1 MHKRNL
7 HKKKYNFKK
16 LIAVNTELEHFVFTN
31 ELNNTKTIDFSN
43 PDAVKAL
50 NSALLKVHYNIEYW
64 DFPDENLCPPIP
76 SRVDYLHYLSDLIGD
91 TSNKKTTILDIGTG
105 ATCIYPLLGNRVYN
119 WEFVGTE
126 IDESSIKIA
135 QTILDKNKL
144 SETIKL
150 RFQEDKNNILNGIIK
165 PNDKFTASICNPPF
179 FKSLE
184 EAQNANK
191 RKQENLGLESTQR
204 NFSGNNNELWYK
216 GGEKAF
222 LHNYLYQ
229 SSFFKENCKWFT
241 SLVSKKENVKSM
253 SASLK
258 KLDAKEIKTINMAI
272 GNKVTRIVCWRF

>member
-7 HKKKYNFKK
+7 HKKQYNFNK
-16 LIAVNTELEHFVFTN
+16 LTKVNTELEHFVFTN
-31 ELNNTKTIDFSN
+31 ELNNRQTIDFSN

-50 NSALLKVHYNIEYW
+50 NSALLKAHYNIKHWE
-64 DFPDENLCPPIP
+64 FPDENLCPPIP

-91 TSNKKTTILDIGTG
+91 TSNSKTTILDIGTG
-105 ATCIYPLLGNRVYN
+105 ATCIYPLLGTQVYN
-119 WEFVGTE
+119 WNFVGTE
-126 IDESSIKIA
+126 IDQSSIKIA
-135 QTILDKNKL
+135 QTILDKNNL
-144 SETIKL
+144 SDNIKL

-204 NFSGNNNELWYK
+204 NFSGNNNEIWYK

-229 SSFFKENCKWFT
+229 SSLFKDNCEWFT

-258 KLDAKEIKTINMAI
+258 KLNAKEIKTINMAT

>member
-7 HKKKYNFKK
+7 HKKKYDFKK
-16 LIAVNTELEHFVFTN
+16 LIKVNTELEHFVFTN
-31 ELNNTKTIDFSN
+31 ELNSTQTIDFSN
-43 PDAVKAL
+43 HDAVKAL
-50 NSALLKVHYNIEYW
+50 NFALLKAHYNIKYW
-64 DFPDENLCPPIP
+64 EFPDENLCPPIP

-91 TSNKKTTILDIGTG
+91 TLNNKTTILDIGTG
-105 ATCIYPLLGNRVYN
+105 ATCIYPLLGNKVYN
-119 WEFVGTE
+119 WNFVGTE
-126 IDESSIKIA
+126 IDQSSIEIA
-135 QTILDKNKL
+135 QTILDKNNL
-144 SETIKL
+144 SANIKL
-150 RFQEDKNNILNGIIK
+150 RFQEDKNNILNKIIK

-191 RKQENLGLESTQR
+191 RKQENLDLESTQR

-229 SSFFKENCKWFT
+229 SSLFKDNCEWFT

-253 SASLK
+253 SVSLK
-258 KLDAKEIKTINMAI
+258 KLNAKKIKTINMST
-272 GNKVTRIVCWRF
+272 GNKVTRIVCWQF